1 MPRDVCNEH
10 VRRFRICQKWADE
23 DMPVDAWGNRAEVIV
38 AASSTMDRMNLGR
51 PYEHETYGS
60 MEMLTEALRDSFN
73 HPPTEDADGAAK
85 AALIQLELARRG
97 TDKPAGQLKQEE
109 IAAYIGGDYDKAFEV
124 LLDFYKTV
132 SPLMHEQMTS
142 PSYKGSAEYHVRDV
156 LKKGIYIWTP
166 LNTPKPW
173 VDLAR
178 ADGTPVT
185 FEELELMEAEE
196 QRTLKIGGVIGDIG
210 RNYPAR
216 RGPVW
221 YRGKSGEESITVD
234 DILISDT
241 YMILLEKTGG
251 DWSGV
256 SSARHQ
262 HYGLP
267 AKLSKQDKYALP
279 SRANPVRIFGEAEVR
294 LTTTVT
300 TDDVVAEVMEMSNSP
315 GAHKNVCENILRA
328 PKPSNI
334 EKVLDR
340 SKVPLG
346 SNRSQVFV
354 AHALQ
359 TAGIEFFYTEHTD
372 EEEIYPADP
381 IGGMRDMGL
390 ADDDTETE
398 DTEIDP
404 DAAED
409 DDEDAEVAS
418 GDDNEE

>member
-185 FEELELMEAEE
+185 FEELELIEAEE